1 MKPLLHILNGF
12 LFAVPAAIY
21 TGQEAIK
28 NIANYQGKTEDPF
41 GKMPKEKTSPSFAM
55 EDPVINFFGPL
66 VGSSVAFAYGYGLS
80 AIAHPL
86 MPAAVAVGIYAS
98 SRVTKCE
105 DSKVKELK

>member
-1 MKPLLHILNGF
+1 MSRVKPLLHILNGT

-28 NIANYQGKTEDPF
+28 NMVNYQGDPF
-41 GKMPKEKTSPSFAM
+41 GKMPKGKTSPSFAV
-55 EDPVINFFGPL
+55 EDSVINFFGPL
-66 VGSSVAFAYGYGLS
+66 VGSCVAFTYGYGLS
-80 AIAHPL
+80 VIAHPL

-105 DSKVKELK
+105 DEKATEMK